1 MKLKYIYIFLITILL
16 LPLNFAEL
24 QPAFLDKDTH
34 YLGEVIDLGLSG
46 LIEDEPAIVTV
57 VIEYSNNQVYLTTDI
72 NLDEQP
78 NLEITIPEQ
87 IYDNKLKISYIFKE
101 NENYNKSYNLDFE
114 NKPINTSLDFCVEK
128 DCYNKNL
135 VFYENKELSIT
146 TKNSNARYT
155 IFIKSKDGI
164 LDSFENVNLPQIIN
178 LPVGDY
184 TVYGYLIFNDS
195 KFKIDNISFSI
206 IRELTEN
213 KKTWK
218 NYFSEI
224 NTVEKEFDGAIIQEE
239 SNIIQPTTF
248 DNIDTENKKPN
259 FVLYGVFGATI
270 LLLLA
275 FIFLKPK
282 KENKSNRREN
292 RANRVLLLFVSF
304 IFILNFVT
312 ALSIQEKRGEYS
324 QLEIDFDTFNNLYKY
339 PEKVYLSIDETK
351 LSDTVL
357 IPISATGLSDL
368 ENIIPKTDLENGFN
382 TELLPVLFAKNI
394 NLIDL
399 TNYRLPVAG
408 CEQILYWY
416 DENPVTSD
424 PKTIINRQRTKLQ
437 ENIIINSENTN
448 SQINTNNCIS
458 DLIQKEYLVE
468 KRVLL
473 KITYTT
479 DNIENKTTL
488 FTKLKFFR
496 NGEDVTTSSFLGNDL
511 NNINIMVDFFN
522 ASVTEQTLV
531 LSGIAENRTNKEIT
545 PDVTH
550 TNIINLNSQDNIS
563 FTLNAQLLDLEL
575 PNTAYGAEMDFG
587 NELGD
592 YRFGGQKFYISNSN
606 FRNLKREL
614 LKNISLSG
622 TITYRNNN
630 PSITFNQE
638 SKRMLAELKLNPLKY
653 LVLKENN
660 IINISENSTIGI
672 TISAGIIIEEN
683 TQYTLFLG
691 PDKIL
696 KYPPTN
702 ENTHVYLV
710 NSVFQKIAQLKDL
723 EKTQHVLKLLFILD
737 FKSQDYT
744 QINSSADLYFK
755 THSKII
761 EQIHAAY
768 SSDFEKNLIYN
779 QVLSLTWFICIQSI
793 DETPKESC
801 LSRDNVFLLNY
812 GILENI
818 TTPEKIHRNTIFDR
832 KVSLSRLYYNPYLAS
847 KNLNSRQSVLL
858 VNSGIEQYFNKK
870 HIPAGTL
877 SENVT
882 ISGNTRQI
890 ERRIDTEVATELKS
904 VIYSVLSDNNVTNQN
919 LAYYKDLMSIPFH
932 KVALEQKGCWQEERA
947 ISSETFSNDLCI
959 YNYNIRRNTYGVV
972 TNLNNFYEGS
982 NHQGYELLPEEYKFV
997 AINAHKALL
1006 LIEDISEIDRSGRP
1020 IYDSNSFTFK
1030 KMRIMVSL
1038 IELYDAY
1045 GMHTEALML
1054 AQKLNNIFE
1063 LNKRKLNE
1071 SLSRNDILAIQTQIE
1086 SINKLILKNTTAR
1099 LKNTLIIDKTYRVDT
1114 YTEIGETSWDRYKT
1128 KVTTGGNHSL
1138 WSDQLT
1144 TWLTGGHINSTYRS
1158 IFGRPL
1164 QEVKNIETENYNKL
1178 INGAKCLEKFVEL
1191 DWTNSEIT
1199 VFVNTGFT
1207 PRGKRTTLTD
1217 RSWSDEQYCR
1227 RDLQELLNY
1236 KFYEDAANIIN
1247 YSKIGQTRTPIYDYL
1262 TPNYSAG
1269 GFRLDIDEQIQLT
1282 QTKAYLK
1289 EIREDYEP
1297 DLIQTILRT
1306 IDEGINPLAI
1316 VITIA
1321 TAGFSVGFNVPL
1333 GSVAKSANVLA
1344 KTVGQRIVYE
1354 LGENVVVDSALGTFV
1369 YYTKPR
1375 NPALLI
1381 MVGLLIGG
1389 SVNKTGNV
1397 AFAIKQIDTVTD
1409 SLADSIR
1416 LSLNLSDT
1424 PAINQNIKDAIKN
1437 GLLTEYQDQTALLL
1451 RLKQTNQIP
1460 ENIFSVVGKSNL
1472 ESSLDDSLITTLRN
1486 NLRQNNIRI
1495 TNSQLQEILVN
1506 NQAYL
1511 MYKNTQIKELIRL
1524 KNNNI
1529 LIPELSD
1536 TITKTNLTRE
1546 IPNRFGMDFT
1556 DISKEF
1562 EDLRAFN
1569 EIDPE
1574 HFARPTRII
1583 YDDLGNPFGYEMEK
1597 IYGTTLADYIENGGV
1612 LDDTFYRRIEDSVK
1626 KLHAQGYAHGDIN
1639 PYNVLLRQTYDGL
1652 DFTIIDPVGY
1662 GRIIDNINL
1671 RNNLDAAINDD
1682 LVKVRNLKN
1691 YTTTDQLLFQTNR
1704 LEIPMENAWLL
1715 QRMQQNGEFI
1725 PIRRSDNT
1733 TITFAKI
1740 NNISDDGQKI
1750 IVEFTEN
1757 GVKYNRET
1765 DYKFINFMTLTQ
1777 NRTFI
1782 VRGIG
1787 EGTIQNIEPNKIVT
1801 FKLNN
1806 GETRYIDLDLLID
1819 SSYDFNPVKNKSI
1832 NLTSNGKRWVIWGD
1846 DEMEVFTPIR
1856 KNDLV
1861 YLDGVGG
1868 KITDVYDNGNVNV
1881 LLNNGTIRNTTVNT
1895 IIESRKLR
1903 PYLNTMD
1910 YSDITPDSLESF
1922 ITSNQKLPERFVYM
1936 NRNGWDGREVILVD
1950 KLNDPIL
1957 KEYLAAVKRNINGNA
1972 NIQTKIDTAFALVE
1986 YAMPIYKTS
1995 GIDLLKDI
2003 ADYTS
2008 ISGEVVPIGYLIN
2021 NKVGVC
2027 RHKALLLKITLDEM
2041 GIDSQITRGDF
2052 VSVRN
2057 GIESKGGHAWVELK
2071 TPNGENI
2078 ILDPMHHNKIP
2089 YTSRPPQYQKIG
2101 DIEMYKPKSNNPIP
2115 YNNLRNVADGA
2126 DIYRRTARLQNYLTN
2141 ELHKYNLN
2149 PTEMNDF
2156 TFKNNITRQI
2166 TDPNFLAQIGS
2177 TRNDLDDL
2185 MKLQNL
2191 RIKEIY
2197 QNDGLL
2203 LTLNHKLSLT
2213 SIPANTREEIISQL
2227 GRKNISVNIVD
2238 DWTIRKFDDPDNF
2251 ATLNLNN
2258 PQNPIIEIERSA
2270 YNDPN
2275 RFLREMRHE
2284 YGALLLSKQY
2294 GSKSEIPLFFK
2305 PSGAGEIEPVWATH
2319 YLDHYMD
2326 KGYNKLFSN

>member
-1 MKLKYIYIFLITILL
+1 MNLKYIYIFLITILL

-46 LIEDEPAIVTV
+46 LIEDEPAIVTIF
-57 VIEYSNNQVYLTTDI
+57 IEYSNNQVYLTTDI

-101 NENYNKSYNLDFE
+101 NENYNKAYNLDFE

-135 VFYENKELSIT
+135 VFYENKDISIT

-292 RANRVLLLFVSF
+292 RANRALLLFVSF

-468 KRVLL
+468 KRALL

-522 ASVTEQTLV
+522 APVTEQTLV

-575 PNTAYGAEMDFG
+575 PNAVYGAEMDFG

-672 TISAGIIIEEN
+672 TIPAGIIIEEN

-801 LSRDNVFLLNY
+801 LSRDNIFLLNY

-832 KVSLSRLYYNPYLAS
+832 QVSLSRLYYNPYLAS

-870 HIPAGTL
+870 HVPAGTL
-877 SENVT
+877 AENLVVE
-882 ISGNTRQI
+882 GNNRQL

-904 VIYSVLSDNNVTNQN
+904 AIYSVLSDNNVTNQN

-932 KVALEQKGCWQEERA
+932 KVAFEQKGCWQEERA
-947 ISSETFSNDLCI
+947 TSSETFSNDLCV
-959 YNYNIRRNTYGVV
+959 YNYNIRRKTYGVV

-982 NHQGYELLPEEYKFV
+982 NYQGYELLPEEYKFV

-1020 IYDSNSFTFK
+1020 IYNSNSFTFK

-1054 AQKLNNIFE
+1054 SQKLNNIFE

-1071 SLSRNDILAIQTQIE
+1071 SLSRNDVLAIQTQIE

-1144 TWLTGGHINSTYRS
+1144 TWLTGGHINSAYRA

-1282 QTKAYLK
+1282 QTRAYLK

-1297 DLIQTILRT
+1297 DWIQTTLRT

-1321 TAGFSVGFNVPL
+1321 TAGIATGFNVPL

-1495 TNSQLQEILVN
+1495 TNSQLQEILIN

-1574 HFARPTRII
+1574 HFARPGKLL
-1583 YDDLGNPFGYEMEK
+1583 YDPQGNVIGYDLEFVNGQ
-1597 IYGTTLADYIENGGV
+1597 TLADFVDSGNT
-1612 LDDTFYRRIEDSVK
+1612 LDDALYFRIKEAIERI
-1626 KLHAQGYAHGDIN
+1626 HTRGYAHGDLN
-1639 PYNVLLRQTYDGL
+1639 PRNIILFEGYEGL
-1652 DFTIIDPVGY
+1652 DFKIIDPVGY
-1662 GRIIDNINL
+1662 GRLNQITGVSGLTRQAAIDLDLEQLNRL
-1671 RNNLDAAINDD
+1671 RNLTSVEAKFI
-1682 LVKVRNLKN
+1682 
-1691 YTTTDQLLFQTNR
+1691 QTNQINIHN
-1704 LEIPMENAWLL
+1704 LWEI
-1715 QRMQQNGEFI
+1715 QRTQQAGELI
-1725 PIRRSDNT
+1725 PIRREGGNIVLGEVLGFSPDNT
-1733 TITFAKI
+1733 KVNVRFVDYLNNQSGGRPYDIDTETFMPIRQNDIVYVNGMGSGKVI
-1740 NNISDDGQKI
+1740 N
-1750 IVEFTEN
+1750 V
-1757 GVKYNRET
+1757 
-1765 DYKFINFMTLTQ
+1765 
-1777 NRTFI
+1777 
-1782 VRGIG
+1782 
-1787 EGTIQNIEPNKIVT
+1787 EPNKSVT
-1801 FKLNN
+1801 LRKAN
-1806 GETRYIDLDLLID
+1806 GSLFY
-1819 SSYDFNPVKNKSI
+1819 
-1832 NLTSNGKRWVIWGD
+1832 
-1846 DEMEVFTPIR
+1846 
-1856 KNDLV
+1856 
-1861 YLDGVGG
+1861 
-1868 KITDVYDNGNVNV
+1868 TDVDAIINSRS
-1881 LLNNGTIRNTTVNT
+1881 LNQG
-1895 IIESRKLR
+1895 LR
-1903 PYLNTMD
+1903 LSGDT
-1910 YSDITPDSLESF
+1910 SQITPQTTEAFLA
-1922 ITSNQKLPERFVYM
+1922 TRNRLPERFIS
-1936 NRNGWDGREVILVD
+1936 RNTGSWSGREVILVD
-1950 KLNDPIL
+1950 KINDTVL
-1957 KEYLAAVKRNINGNA
+1957 REYLANVRILSEQNPDVLN
-1972 NIQTKIDTAFALVE
+1972 KIKESYNLVNRT
-1986 YAMPIYKTS
+1986 MPAYKLGTT
-1995 GIDLLKDI
+1995 D
-2003 ADYTS
+2003 
-2008 ISGEVVPIGYLIN
+2008 LIN
-2021 NKVGVC
+2021 DAIDNVDIHGKVIPLGHFINSKMGVC
-2027 RHKALLLKITLDEM
+2027 RHRALLLKLTLDEM
-2041 GIDSQITRGDF
+2041 GIESSLVRGSQYADDGRYLGRH
-2052 VSVRN
+2052 V
-2057 GIESKGGHAWVELK
+2057 WVEIDLRTNK
-2071 TPNGENI
+2071 GDKI
-2078 ILDPMHHNKIP
+2078 YLDPMQNKYEYFYDGQQVNGLVKDQDLTLFRIRDAP
-2089 YTSRPPQYQKIG
+2089 QVNLSGARLSNLQDIINSFRREELTSILFNDPQYLSRVLG
-2101 DIEMYKPKSNNPIP
+2101 YSDSE
-2115 YNNLRNVADGA
+2115 
-2126 DIYRRTARLQNYLTN
+2126 IY
-2141 ELHKYNLN
+2141 
-2149 PTEMNDF
+2149 
-2156 TFKNNITRQI
+2156 
-2166 TDPNFLAQIGS
+2166 G
-2177 TRNDLDDL
+2177 L
-2185 MKLQNL
+2185 MRLQNL
-2191 RIKEIY
+2191 RIKNIY
-2197 QNDGLL
+2197 TNDGLL
-2203 LTLNHKLSLT
+2203 WTINSRILNNNASDAVRTEIANMLS
-2213 SIPANTREEIISQL
+2213 N
-2227 GRKNISVNIVD
+2227 KNVTIRVVD
-2238 DWTIRKFDDPDNF
+2238 DGAVQRSTGPKNY
-2251 ATLNLNN
+2251 ATLKYDLRN
-2258 PQNPIIEIERSA
+2258 PVIEIERSA

-2275 RFLREMRHE
+2275 QFLREMRHK
-2284 YGALLLSKQY
+2284 YGAYLLSATY
-2294 GSKSEIPLFFK
+2294 GGKDKIPLFLI
-2305 PSGAGEIEPVWATH
+2305 PHTGSIPEPIYATH
-2319 YLDHYMD
+2319 YLD
-2326 KGYNKLFSN
+2326 KFAENGYGRLFPN